1 MNTNVRSQQKVH
13 LAHRRRQVGEM
24 YNESKFQSDIAADLG
39 ISQSTASRDIAWNLK
54 QWVLLTVRDIDLA
67 KGEELAKINKLER
80 EWWGLYNYSK
90 EFVER
95 EFTLADGKTTTI
107 HVPQAG
113 RDFGNPKYL
122 RGVRDCIK
130 DRRELLGLD
139 APLRGEFEIIDWRT
153 KAIEGIQL
161 GKVKYPALV
170 KEVGQSLAEELF
182 ESAGI
187 QSSPE

>member
-1 MNTNVRSQQKVH
+1 MNTNGRAQQKVN
-13 LAHRRRQVGEM
+13 LANRRRQVAEM
-24 YNESKFQSDIAADLG
+24 YNEGRFQSDIAADLG
-39 ISQSTASRDIAWNLK
+39 VNQSTVSRDIAWNLK
-54 QWVLLTVRDIDLA
+54 QWALLTVRDIDLA

-80 EWWGLYNYSK
+80 EWWGLYTYSK
-90 EFVER
+90 EFQER
-95 EFTLADGKTTTI
+95 EFTTADGKTTII

-130 DRRELLGLD
+130 DRIELLGLA
-139 APLRGEFEIIDWRT
+139 APIRIQGEIIDWRT

-161 GKVKYPALV
+161 GKVKYPFLV

-182 ESAGI
+182 KSAGI
-187 QSSPE
+187 PSSPE

>member
-1 MNTNVRSQQKVH
+1 MSHNGQAQERAI
-13 LAHRRRQVGEM
+13 LANRRRLVSEM
-24 YNESKFQSDIAADLG
+24 YNEGKLQSDIAAELG
-39 ISQSTASRDIAWNLK
+39 VNQSTISRDITANLK
-54 QWVLLTVRDIDLA
+54 LWVKLTVRDIDLA

-80 EWWGLYNYSK
+80 EYWGLYNYSK

-139 APLRGEFEIIDWRT
+139 APLRGELEIIDWRS
-153 KAIEGIQL
+153 KAIEGIKE
-161 GKVKYPALV
+161 GKIKFPSLV
-170 KEVGQSLAEELF
+170 SEVGQPIAEELF
-182 ESAGI
+182 KSARI
-187 QSSPE
+187 PIAAE